1 MTNRDRFLWGLLG
14 GFAVICVKIIGPDI
28 AVVKSLFFSSNGAE
42 IAFYLLISAITVFLG
57 GISGLFSKETEPL
70 RMLAFAAAFP
80 ALVSTYTAPERIPS
94 GANPAAAPAVG
105 SAPVNAASLGF
116 GIVPAAQ
123 AQTTDS
129 QLVCDEGSFTEQ
141 FSKAARDYFSNQ
153 TQNTDYSVV
162 VGSEQDFDSAKA
174 LADAYARNSGDLE
187 IYVGC
192 RKPDNPYFPVIAG
205 PTTDVE
211 TAATIMGEII
221 GEGWAPPDTYLS
233 NYAYR
238 QPIYEAKTE

>member
-1 MTNRDRFLWGLLG
+1 M
-14 GFAVICVKIIGPDI
+14 
-28 AVVKSLFFSSNGAE
+28 SNGAE
-42 IAFYLLISAITVFLG
+42 IAYYVLISAITVFLD

-70 RMLAFAAAFP
+70 RILAFAAAFP

-94 GANPAAAPAVG
+94 GANPATAPAVG
-105 SAPVNAASLGF
+105 SAPVNTASLGL
-116 GIVPAAQ
+116 GIVSAAQ

-141 FSKAARDYFSNQ
+141 FSKAACDYFSNQ

-162 VGSEQDFDSAKA
+162 VGSEQDFDRAKA
-174 LADAYARNSGDLE
+174 LADAYARRSGDTE

-192 RKPDNPYFPVIAG
+192 RRPGNPFFPVIAG
-205 PTTDVE
+205 PATDAG
-211 TAATIMGEII
+211 TAATFM

-238 QPIYEAKTE
+238 KPVYEAKTE